1 MSANEPVPFTPQKL
15 RIFIDF
21 WNFQLA
27 LNEATHPGYR
37 PDWKKLPTWLMQK
50 AISLIPAGSLNQF
63 QFEGT
68 HIYLSFD
75 PKSPKDAKLR
85 EWANNTLNRF
95 PGIHVTSKERKW
107 KSYPVC
113 PVCHRDI
120 SQCPHCGSPIQRTAE
135 KGIDT
140 AIVTDMI
147 KLAWEDAW
155 HVAVLVSSDRD
166 FIPAVEFL
174 SAKGHKVINANF
186 LPRGFELA
194 RTCWAS
200 IDLTPH
206 IAEFERVD

>member
-1 MSANEPVPFTPQKL
+1 MAINEPTPFAFQKL

-27 LNEATHPGYR
+27 LNDVVHPGYR
-37 PDWKKLPTWLMQK
+37 PDWKKFPLWLMQQA
-50 AISLIPAGSLNQF
+50 AILIPSGSLSNL

-68 HIYLSFD
+68 HVYLSFD
-75 PKSPKDAKLR
+75 PKSAKESKLR
-85 EWANNTLNRF
+85 EWATNTLNRF
-95 PGIHVTSKERKW
+95 PGVQVTCRERKW
-107 KSYPVC
+107 KSPPTC
-113 PVCHRDI
+113 QSCHQEI
-120 SQCPHCGSPIQRTAE
+120 GQCPHCGSAVLRTIE

-155 HVAVLVSSDRD
+155 HIAILVSSDRD

-174 SAKGHKVINANF
+174 SAKGHKVINAGF
-186 LPRGFELA
+186 SPRGFELA

-200 IDLTPH
+200 IDLTSH
-206 IAEFERVD
+206 TTEFERLD